1 MCTAT
6 APGGRVGGR
15 VVGRTVRWAA
25 MSTHGPAE
33 PADARPTGQSAS
45 TEPTPESPARDTAD
59 GAPTGSG
66 RRGGKDRAKKGSLL
80 RELPVLLVIAFVLAL
95 LVKTFLVQAFF
106 IPSGSMEQTLH
117 GCTGCTGDRV
127 LVNKVPYWFGEPEP
141 GDIVVFRGPDTWS
154 PEIAVEEPGNW
165 LSGALLT
172 LGRAIGVAPP
182 SEDDYVKRVIAVGGQ
197 TVECCDPEGRVLVD
211 GEPLDEPYIYQDSP
225 LGTGTS
231 TGREFGQVRVPEG
244 RLWVMGDHRSASA
257 DSKAHMDDEYA
268 GTIAVDDVIG
278 KAALIVWPLDRF
290 GVLDSP
296 DIQQGQAE
304 GLAPTGSQPTPV
316 QDTAALAAPYA
327 LGLAGAA
334 PLSAWR
340 RRRRGARLTGPSR
353 RPPRTG
359 WRRVRRPAQTRP
371 GRDADAG

>member
-1 MCTAT
+1 
-6 APGGRVGGR
+6 
-15 VVGRTVRWAA
+15 
-25 MSTHGPAE
+25 MSTHGPSE
-33 PADARPTGQSAS
+33 PADGSLS
-45 TEPTPESPARDTAD
+45 E
-59 GAPTGSG
+59 GSG
-66 RRGGKDRAKKGSLL
+66 RQESGSAPAGGASAAATPGAGRRGRRAGADAAKKGSLL

-95 LVKTFLVQAFF
+95 LVKTFLIQAFF

-154 PEIAVEEPGNW
+154 PEITVEEPSNW
-165 LSGALLT
+165 VSGALLG

-182 SEDDYVKRVIAVGGQ
+182 SEDDYVKRVIATAGQ

-225 LGTGTS
+225 LGTGGS
-231 TGREFGQVRVPEG
+231 GGREFGQVTVPEG

-257 DSKAHMDDEYA
+257 DSREHVGDKYA

-290 GVLDSP
+290 TLLDDP
-296 DIQQGQAE
+296 DIQDTEALGTPASSFS
-304 GLAPTGSQPTPV
+304 APPV
-316 QDTAALAAPYA
+316 QGAAAVAAPYA
-327 LGLAGAA
+327 LGLVGAV
-334 PLSAWR
+334 PLTAWR
-340 RRRRGARLTGPSR
+340 RRRRSRRASLTGPSR

-359 WRRVRRPAQTRP
+359 WRRIRRPAQTRP

>member
-1 MCTAT
+1 
-6 APGGRVGGR
+6 
-15 VVGRTVRWAA
+15 
-25 MSTHGPAE
+25 
-33 PADARPTGQSAS
+33 
-45 TEPTPESPARDTAD
+45 
-59 GAPTGSG
+59 
-66 RRGGKDRAKKGSLL
+66 
-80 RELPVLLVIAFVLAL
+80 VLLVIAFVLAL

-154 PEIAVEEPGNW
+154 PEITVAEPGNW
-165 LSGALLT
+165 VSGALLS

-182 SEDDYVKRVIAVGGQ
+182 SEDDYVKRVIATAGQ
-197 TVECCDPEGRVLVD
+197 TVQCCDADGRVTVD
-211 GEPLDEPYIYQDSP
+211 GRPLTEPYIYQDSP
-225 LGTGTS
+225 LGGGANS
-231 TGREFGQVRVPEG
+231 REFGPVTVPAG

-257 DSKAHMDDEYA
+257 DSRSHVGDQYS

-278 KAALIVWPLDRF
+278 KGALVVWPLDRF
-290 GVLDSP
+290 TVLDSP
-296 DIQQGQAE
+296 DIQAQAE
-304 GLAPTGSQPTPV
+304 GQ
-316 QDTAALAAPYA
+316 AAGAEAWVHGDAAVAAPWA
-327 LGLAGAA
+327 LGLAGAL
-334 PLSAWR
+334 PLTAARR

-371 GRDADAG
+371 GRETDAG

>member
-1 MCTAT
+1 
-6 APGGRVGGR
+6 
-15 VVGRTVRWAA
+15 

-33 PADARPTGQSAS
+33 PADARPAGTPAADEPAAARAAGTPSAHAAS
-45 TEPTPESPARDTAD
+45 AEAAGGSSP
-59 GAPTGSG
+59 SG
-66 RRGGKDRAKKGSLL
+66 RRRATPKKGSLL

-141 GDIVVFRGPDTWS
+141 GDIVVFEGPDTWS
-154 PEIAVEEPGNW
+154 PEITVDEPGNW
-165 LSGALLT
+165 VSGALLA

-182 SEDDYVKRVIAVGGQ
+182 SEDDYVKRVVAVAGQ
-197 TVECCDPEGRVLVD
+197 TVECCDAQGRVMVD

-225 LGTGTS
+225 LGTGGT
-231 TGREFGQVRVPEG
+231 TGREFGKVTVPEG

-257 DSKAHMDDEYA
+257 DSKAHMDDRYS

-278 KAALIVWPLDRF
+278 KAAVIVWPLDRF
-290 GVLDSP
+290 TLLDSP
-296 DIQQGQAE
+296 DIQTGQAE
-304 GLAPTGSQPTPV
+304 GQAAAPAGGPQLASAPV
-316 QDTAALAAPYA
+316 QDTAAMAAPYA
-327 LGLAGAA
+327 LGLVGAV
-334 PLSAWR
+334 PLTAWR
-340 RRRRGARLTGPSR
+340 RRRRLRAARMSGPSR

-359 WRRVRRPAQTRP
+359 WRRIRRPAHTRP
-371 GRDADAG
+371 GREADGA